1 MKKYIGMLVAL
12 VCILGLTAC
21 DGDKQVELLLPNVE
35 NITEVDVMENSSNVS
50 NKITSK
56 EEIAKII
63 TEINEHSKSTNKESM
78 NDQPTNVDSYI
89 TMTFYHHNAENEQK
103 EGCIYLYQEKGNSY
117 VEQPYAGIWKLED
130 EVFSWI
136 REDYLEK

>member
-21 DGDKQVELLLPNVE
+21 GGHKQVELLLPNVE

-63 TEINEHSKSTNKESM
+63 TEINEHSKSTNKESL
-78 NDQPTNVDSYI
+78 NDHPTNVDSYI
-89 TMTFYHHNAENEQK
+89 IMTFYHHNAENEQK
-103 EGCIYLYQEKGNSY
+103 ERCIYLYQEKGNSY
-117 VEQPYAGIWKLED
+117 VEQPYTGIWKLED

>member
-21 DGDKQVELLLPNVE
+21 GGDKQVELLLPNVE
-35 NITEVDVMENSSNVS
+35 NITEVDVMENGSNVS

-63 TEINEHSKSTNKESM
+63 TEINEHSKSTNKESL

>member
-1 MKKYIGMLVAL
+1 MKKYIGMIVVLVGML
-12 VCILGLTAC
+12 YLTAC
-21 DGDKQVELLLPNVE
+21 GGEKQVELLLPSPE
-35 NITEVDVMENSSNVS
+35 NITEVEMMENSSNVS

-103 EGCIYLYQEKGNSY
+103 EGCIYLYQKKGNSY